1 MKRYYAIQQL
11 DRVADIYIFGDI
23 VPLEFFEGDISAA
36 GIVGEIKDLA
46 VDEIRVHI
54 DSYGGAVSEGW
65 AIYNALRQH
74 PARVVTY
81 GDGFVASAALY
92 PFLAGEERVAS
103 NLSAYFFHRVSIR
116 AEGYSDELRAA
127 ADEADMMT
135 DIGIS
140 AFAERTNMDEAEVR
154 RLMDGETWLTPTE
167 ALERGLATSIT
178 ADAALP
184 IAQAAKKSIMQR
196 VFFAPAAEADR
207 RAEPEER
214 EHKPETAEWEN
225 EAAPEQAEP
234 TLKDIIKSLA

>member
-23 VPLEFFEGDISAA
+23 VPFEFFDGDVSAA
-36 GIVGEIKDLA
+36 GIVDEIKDLV

-140 AFAERTNMDEAEVR
+140 AFVERTNMDEAEVR

-184 IAQAAKKSIMQR
+184 IAQAAKKAIMQR
-196 VFFAPAAEADR
+196 VFFAPVDEADR
-207 RAEPEER
+207 RAEPEEQ
-214 EHKPETAEWEN
+214 EHKPETAEREK

-234 TLKDIIKSLA
+234 TLKDIIKCLA

>member
-23 VPLEFFEGDISAA
+23 VPFEFFDGDVSAA
-36 GIVGEIKDLA
+36 GIVDEIKDLA

-140 AFAERTNMDEAEVR
+140 AFVERTNMDEAEVR

-184 IAQAAKKSIMQR
+184 IAQAAKKAIMQR
-196 VFFAPAAEADR
+196 VFFEPAAVA
-207 RAEPEER
+207 ATHVNPAGQK
-214 EHKPETAEWEN
+214 HKAETAERKK

-234 TLKDIIKSLA
+234 TLKDIIKCLA

>member
-23 VPLEFFEGDISAA
+23 VPFEFFDGDVSAA
-36 GIVGEIKDLA
+36 GIVDEIKDLV

-140 AFAERTNMDEAEVR
+140 AFVERTNMEEAEVR
-154 RLMDGETWLTPTE
+154 RLMDGETWLTPAQ
-167 ALERGLATSIT
+167 ALEYGLATSIHK
-178 ADAALP
+178 DDGLP
-184 IAQAAKKSIMQR
+184 VAQDAKKSIMQR
-196 VFFAPAAEADR
+196 LLQAKAEPKAPAVAL
-207 RAEPEER
+207 PED
-214 EHKPETAEWEN
+214 K
-225 EAAPEQAEP
+225 APAGV
-234 TLKDIIKSLA
+234 TLKEFLKR

>member
-23 VPLEFFEGDISAA
+23 VPFEFFDGDVSAA
-36 GIVGEIKDLA
+36 GIVDEIKDLV

-140 AFAERTNMDEAEVR
+140 AFVERTNMDEAEVR
-154 RLMDGETWLTPTE
+154 RLMDGETWLTPAQ
-167 ALERGLATSIT
+167 ALEYGLATSIHK
-178 ADAALP
+178 DDGLP
-184 IAQAAKKSIMQR
+184 VAQDAKKSIMQR
-196 VFFAPAAEADR
+196 LLQAEAEAKAPAVAL
-207 RAEPEER
+207 P
-214 EHKPETAEWEN
+214 KN
-225 EAAPEQAEP
+225 KAPAGV
-234 TLKDIIKSLA
+234 TLKEFLKR

>member
-23 VPLEFFEGDISAA
+23 VPFEFFDGDVSAA
-36 GIVGEIKDLA
+36 GIVDEIKDLV

-140 AFAERTNMDEAEVR
+140 AFVERTNMDEAEVR
-154 RLMDGETWLTPTE
+154 RLMDGETWLTPAQ
-167 ALERGLATSIT
+167 ALEYGLATST
-178 ADAALP
+178 HKDDGLP
-184 IAQAAKKSIMQR
+184 VAQDAKKSIMQR
-196 VFFAPAAEADR
+196 LLQAKAEPKAPAVAL
-207 RAEPEER
+207 PED
-214 EHKPETAEWEN
+214 K
-225 EAAPEQAEP
+225 APAGII
-234 TLKDIIKSLA
+234 LKEFLKR

>member
-1 MKRYYAIQQL
+1 MKRYYAIQQI
-11 DRVADIYIFGDI
+11 DRAADIYIFGDI
-23 VPLEFFEGDISAA
+23 VPFKFFEGDVSAA
-36 GIVGEIKDLA
+36 GIVEEIKDLA

-74 PARVVTY
+74 PARVITY

-135 DIGIS
+135 DIGIG
-140 AFAERTNMDEAEVR
+140 AFVERTNMDEAEVR

-178 ADAALP
+178 ADASLP
-184 IAQAAKKSIMQR
+184 VAQAAKKSIMQR
-196 VFFAPAAEADR
+196 VLIEPATAGKPQTAPAEQ
-207 RAEPEER
+207 
-214 EHKPETAEWEN
+214 EHKTEIAEN
-225 EAAPEQAEP
+225 KEAAPERAEP
-234 TLKDIIKSLA
+234 TLKEIIKSLV

>member
-23 VPLEFFEGDISAA
+23 VPFEFFDGDVSAA
-36 GIVGEIKDLA
+36 GIVDEIKDLV

-81 GDGFVASAALY
+81 GDGFVASAAFY

-140 AFAERTNMDEAEVR
+140 AFVERTNMDEAEVR
-154 RLMDGETWLTPTE
+154 RLMDGETWLTPAQ
-167 ALERGLATSIT
+167 ALEYGLATSIHK
-178 ADAALP
+178 DDGLP
-184 IAQAAKKSIMQR
+184 VAQDAKKSIMQR
-196 VFFAPAAEADR
+196 LLQAKAEAKAPAVAL
-207 RAEPEER
+207 PED
-214 EHKPETAEWEN
+214 K
-225 EAAPEQAEP
+225 APAGV
-234 TLKDIIKSLA
+234 TLKEFLKR

>member
-23 VPLEFFEGDISAA
+23 VPFEFFDGDVSAA
-36 GIVGEIKDLA
+36 GIVDEIKDLV

-154 RLMDGETWLTPTE
+154 RLMDGETWLTPAQ
-167 ALERGLATSIT
+167 ALEYGLATSIHK
-178 ADAALP
+178 DDGLP
-184 IAQAAKKSIMQR
+184 VAQDAKKSIMQR
-196 VFFAPAAEADR
+196 LLQAKAEPKAPAVAL
-207 RAEPEER
+207 PED
-214 EHKPETAEWEN
+214 K
-225 EAAPEQAEP
+225 APAGV
-234 TLKDIIKSLA
+234 TLKEFLKR

>member
-23 VPLEFFEGDISAA
+23 VPFEVFDGDVSAA
-36 GIVGEIKDLA
+36 GIVDEIKDLV

-140 AFAERTNMDEAEVR
+140 AFVERTNMDEAEVR
-154 RLMDGETWLTPTE
+154 RLMDGETWLTPAQ
-167 ALERGLATSIT
+167 ALEYGLATSIHK
-178 ADAALP
+178 DDGLP
-184 IAQAAKKSIMQR
+184 VAQDAKKSIMQR
-196 VFFAPAAEADR
+196 LLQAKAEPKAPAVAL
-207 RAEPEER
+207 PED
-214 EHKPETAEWEN
+214 K
-225 EAAPEQAEP
+225 APAGV
-234 TLKDIIKSLA
+234 TLKEFLKR

>member
-23 VPLEFFEGDISAA
+23 VPFEFFDGDVSAA
-36 GIVGEIKDLA
+36 GIVDEIKDLV

-140 AFAERTNMDEAEVR
+140 AFVERTNMDEAEVR

-184 IAQAAKKSIMQR
+184 IAQAAKKAIMQR
-196 VFFAPAAEADR
+196 VFFEPAAVAAAHADP
-207 RAEPEER
+207 AGQ
-214 EHKPETAEWEN
+214 EHKAETAEREK

-234 TLKDIIKSLA
+234 TLKDIIKRLA

>member
-23 VPLEFFEGDISAA
+23 VPFEFFDGDVSAA
-36 GIVGEIKDLA
+36 GIVDEIKDLV

-74 PARVVTY
+74 PARVVAY

-140 AFAERTNMDEAEVR
+140 AFVERTNMDEAEVR
-154 RLMDGETWLTPTE
+154 RLMDGETWLTPAQ
-167 ALERGLATSIT
+167 ALEYGLATSIHK
-178 ADAALP
+178 DDGLP
-184 IAQAAKKSIMQR
+184 VAQDAKKSIMQR
-196 VFFAPAAEADR
+196 LLQAKAEPKAPAVAL
-207 RAEPEER
+207 PED
-214 EHKPETAEWEN
+214 K
-225 EAAPEQAEP
+225 APAGV
-234 TLKDIIKSLA
+234 TLKEFLKR

>member
-23 VPLEFFEGDISAA
+23 VPFEFFDGDVSAA
-36 GIVGEIKDLA
+36 GIVDEIKDLV

-140 AFAERTNMDEAEVR
+140 AFVERTNMDEAEVR
-154 RLMDGETWLTPTE
+154 RLMNGETWLTPAQ
-167 ALERGLATSIT
+167 ALEYGLATSIHK
-178 ADAALP
+178 DDGLP
-184 IAQAAKKSIMQR
+184 VAQDAKKSIMQR
-196 VFFAPAAEADR
+196 LLQAKAEPKAPAVAL
-207 RAEPEER
+207 PED
-214 EHKPETAEWEN
+214 K
-225 EAAPEQAEP
+225 APAGVI
-234 TLKDIIKSLA
+234 LKEFLKR

>member
-23 VPLEFFEGDISAA
+23 VPFEFFDGDVSAA
-36 GIVGEIKDLA
+36 GIVDEIKDLV

-140 AFAERTNMDEAEVR
+140 AFVERTNMDEAEVR
-154 RLMDGETWLTPTE
+154 QLMDGETWLTPTE

-196 VFFAPAAEADR
+196 VFFAPVAETDR

>member
-135 DIGIS
+135 DIGIG

-154 RLMDGETWLTPTE
+154 QLMDGETWLTPTE

-196 VFFAPAAEADR
+196 VFFATAAEAAR
-207 RAEPEER
+207 YAEPKEQ
-214 EHKPETAEWEN
+214 EHKPETAEREN

-234 TLKDIIKSLA
+234 TLKDIIKRLA

>member
-23 VPLEFFEGDISAA
+23 VPFEFFDGDVSAA
-36 GIVGEIKDLA
+36 GIVDEIKDLV

-140 AFAERTNMDEAEVR
+140 AFVERTNMDEAEVR

-184 IAQAAKKSIMQR
+184 IAQAAKKAIMQR
-196 VFFAPAAEADR
+196 VFFAPVDEADR
-207 RAEPEER
+207 RAEPEEQ
-214 EHKPETAEWEN
+214 EHKPETAERKD

-234 TLKDIIKSLA
+234 TLKDIIKCLA

>member
-23 VPLEFFEGDISAA
+23 VPLEFFDGDVSAA
-36 GIVGEIKDLA
+36 GIVDEIKDLV

-140 AFAERTNMDEAEVR
+140 AFVERTNMDEAEVR

-184 IAQAAKKSIMQR
+184 IAQAAKKAIMQR
-196 VFFAPAAEADR
+196 VFFEPAAVADTH
-207 RAEPEER
+207 ADPAGQ
-214 EHKPETAEWEN
+214 EHKPETAEPKN

-234 TLKDIIKSLA
+234 TLKDIIKCLA